1 MVKEIIDDLAENYRN
16 DENVLRR
23 LIDDVTAEALFISHR
38 DKSQADLLKFEI
50 KNCVKSIYL
59 QRGSEDSTS
68 KSESGTN
75 TTYVDAIQKMRNDI
89 IKNGK
94 RIMF

>member
-68 KSESGTN
+68 KSESA
-75 TTYVDAIQKMRNDI
+75 TYVDAIQKMRNDI